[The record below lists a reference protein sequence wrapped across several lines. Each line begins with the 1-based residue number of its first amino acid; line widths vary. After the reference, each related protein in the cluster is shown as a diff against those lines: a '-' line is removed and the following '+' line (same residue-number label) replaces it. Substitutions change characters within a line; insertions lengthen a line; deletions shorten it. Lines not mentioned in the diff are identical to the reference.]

1 MNMKKYFFTAGLVCV
16 LLPPDCAAQ
25 FDLGDYRQ
33 NLEISANSIIFAGSY
48 NGDSYFN
55 AGNEAILVPKM
66 KPGAGLGIEY
76 GFGIGSN
83 GGIDFAYRFN
93 ASDYTTMYEDISGK
107 ATVHAVKLLG
117 LKYYFNPLADKRVKL
132 YWYIFDWTLTFCHF
146 NRIAYTD
153 GIVDDKD
160 VKGRSANFNGMA
172 FGSGLGLQCMLAK
185 NLAIDLRVLPEF
197 QFVTDLKT
205 KGMKRHEVEKFH
217 NLMLINT
224 LGIRYYFKER

>member
-1 MNMKKYFFTAGLVCV
+1 MNKFFLTAGLIFA
-16 LLPPDCAAQ
+16 LLPFDCAAQ

-33 NLEISANSIIFAGSY
+33 NLEISANNIIFSGSY
-48 NGDSYFN
+48 DGKSFFD

-66 KPGAGLGIEY
+66 KPGIGAGIEY

-83 GGIDFAYRFN
+83 GGVDFAYRFSV
-93 ASDYTTMYEDISGK
+93 SDYTTMYNDISGK
-107 ATVHAVKLLG
+107 ATVHVVKLLG
-117 LKYYFNPLADKRVKL
+117 FKIYFDRFAQSRVKP
-132 YWYIFDWTLTFCHF
+132 YWYIIDWTLTFGHF

-153 GIVDDKD
+153 GIVDEKE

-185 NLAIDLRVLPEF
+185 NLAIDLRVLPEL

-205 KGMKRHEVEKFH
+205 KGMERHDVSKFK